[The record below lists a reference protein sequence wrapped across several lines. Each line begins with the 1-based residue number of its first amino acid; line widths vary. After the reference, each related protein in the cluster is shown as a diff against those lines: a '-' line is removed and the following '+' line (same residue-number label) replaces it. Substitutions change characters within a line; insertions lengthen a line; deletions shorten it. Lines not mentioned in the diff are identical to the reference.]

1 MRRWKAVLVTVAA
14 AVLLIG
20 QASGAQAADHTT
32 DGVVQHSVGLDQEVR
47 EVTGAVDLA
56 GVTITA
62 PRDRRAYATQDAV
75 IAALEEGQTTAA
87 FGLSA
92 AGELQADGSVVLSRE
107 VSPGVRMTAGI
118 APPWAKD
125 ASGRS
130 LSTWYVLDSSR
141 RLLTQHVDTS
151 GATYPIA
158 ADPRLTYGWGI
169 YLNVTGAEAKAIGS
183 AVIAMG
189 GAGAVVACS
198 GLSKFPVLV
207 GRVVQLLCTVVG
219 VPTIRAILNSIVS
232 LWRTGGSTSSS
243 TCYQRRIVGPSTGWY
258 QVALRNCTG

>member
-1 MRRWKAVLVTVAA
+1 MQRWKSVLVTLAA
-14 AVLLIG
+14 AALLVG
-20 QASGAQAADHTT
+20 QAPGAQAADHTT
-32 DGVVQHSVGLDQEVR
+32 DGVVQRSVGVDQQVR
-47 EVTGAVDLA
+47 EVTGTVDLA
-56 GVTITA
+56 GVSITA

-75 IAALEEGQTTAA
+75 IAALEEGQTTAS
-87 FGLSA
+87 FGLPA
-92 AGELQADGSVVLSRE
+92 TGELQADGSVVLSRE
-107 VSPGVRMTAGI
+107 ASPGVRLSAEI

-141 RLLTQHVDTS
+141 RVLTQHVDTE

-183 AVIAMG
+183 AVIAVG

-198 GLSKFPVLV
+198 GLSKFPVLL
-207 GRVVQLLCTVVG
+207 GRIVQLLCTVVG

-232 LWRTGGSTSSS
+232 LWRTGGSTSSA

-258 QVALRNCTG
+258 KVALSNCVG